1 MANWDNQTTKLEQ
14 ERIELEYM
22 EGWDEGY
29 STPLD
34 PLPAIAYK
42 IPRDWTARER
52 GYALGWLMKQDDKR
66 GAW

>member
-29 STPLD
+29 NAPLD

-42 IPRDWTARER
+42 IPKLWTARDR

>member
-29 STPLD
+29 NTLLD